1 MALQLRSKTSVLRLK
16 SSPPVMPHGTARDRL
31 SPADIPWVIAFPKS
45 SEYTDPQSG
54 YYAVYLFAS
63 DGKFVN
69 LSLGIGTQNVG
80 NRPTSRSIPRPV
92 WPR

>member
-1 MALQLRSKTSVLRLK
+1 
-16 SSPPVMPHGTARDRL
+16 MPHGTARDRL

-69 LSLGIGTQNVG
+69 LSLGIGTTKVGSLGALRAQNYSLC
-80 NRPTSRSIPRPV
+80 RP
-92 WPR
+92 